1 MNTSFN
7 VRGEPI
13 VASPQDALGTFHKSG
28 LDVLFMGDYRL
39 TKGKR

>member
-13 VASPQDALGTFHKSG
+13 VGSPQDALRTFRKSG
-28 LDVLFMGDYRL
+28 LDVLYAGNYRL
-39 TKGKR
+39 EK